1 MGQQGGTAVF
11 ELNGK
16 RVVVTGASK
25 GIGKE
30 AAIALAR
37 AGANV
42 AGTYFTDPAGGAET
56 KAAIE
61 ALGCQCL
68 MLQGDV
74 SESSTHEA
82 LADAVVEAWGGVDVW
97 INNAARLLVTPLL
110 NMSDQLWGE
119 IMASNLNSYFYGCR
133 AAARRMTA
141 QGGGKIINI
150 TSVVDVQPIANM
162 CAYTTAKGGVVA
174 LTKQLALELGPQG
187 ITVTAM
193 APGATDTPLNIEA
206 YTPEVRK
213 AYCERIAL
221 GRIASPEEIADIIVF
236 LASDGSRYITG
247 HELLADG
254 GLVINGTMGHKLG
267 ATSDPLRREA

>member
-1 MGQQGGTAVF
+1 MF

-16 RVVVTGASK
+16 RVVITGASK
-25 GIGKE
+25 GIGKQ

-37 AGANV
+37 AGADV

-61 ALGCQCL
+61 SFGRRGL

-74 SESSTHEA
+74 SHSSTHEA
-82 LADAVVEAWGGVDVW
+82 LADAVVEAWGGIDVW

-110 NMSDQLWGE
+110 EMTDEVWQDL
-119 IMASNLNSYFYGCR
+119 MASNLNSYFYGCR
-133 AAARRMTA
+133 AAARRMLE
-141 QGGGKIINI
+141 QGAGKIINV
-150 TSVVDVQPIANM
+150 TSVVDYQPIANM
-162 CAYTTAKGGVVA
+162 SAYITAKGGVVM
-174 LTKQLALELGPQG
+174 LTKQLALELGPRN
-187 ITVTAM
+187 ITVTAI

-221 GRIASPEEIADIIVF
+221 GRIASPEEIADVIVF
-236 LASDGSRYITG
+236 LASDASRYITG
-247 HELLADG
+247 HEILADG

-267 ATSDPLRREA
+267 ATSDPLRRGGT